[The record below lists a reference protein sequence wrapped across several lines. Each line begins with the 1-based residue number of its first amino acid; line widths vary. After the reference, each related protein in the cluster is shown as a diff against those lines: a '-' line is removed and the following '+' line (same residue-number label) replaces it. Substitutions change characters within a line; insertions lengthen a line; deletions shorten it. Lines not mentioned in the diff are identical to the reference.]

1 MGSESKIHHKSPIMH
16 KSSVASK
23 HPGVFMETSEL
34 EAESEKSLDD
44 DLNVVEIDTN
54 EDHDETKFPSNEE
67 DSNLSSEISSETP
80 SVRKKHHARSKKKR
94 FSTKRSTTQ
103 NNLNSKQDIIQ
114 AEDSSSSSANQED
127 IDHKANI
134 SQNPSLDIDSES
146 TNDSKNKDIKS
157 SISVREKISYMPM
170 VEEKSKSPL

>member
-1 MGSESKIHHKSPIMH
+1 MH
-16 KSSVASK
+16 KASVASK

-80 SVRKKHHARSKKKR
+80 SVRKKHHARLKKKR
-94 FSTKRSTTQ
+94 FS
-103 NNLNSKQDIIQ
+103 
-114 AEDSSSSSANQED
+114 
-127 IDHKANI
+127 
-134 SQNPSLDIDSES
+134 
-146 TNDSKNKDIKS
+146 IKK
-157 SISVREKISYMPM
+157 VMA
-170 VEEKSKSPL
+170 